1 MLDVV
6 CWKWKPYSGSYR
18 STFGPDTVNVLK
30 RMVARHLKI
39 PHRFTCV
46 TDDRAGID
54 PDVRIVDI
62 DSLPSAKYA
71 RVPNPSNKVN
81 PSCYRRLFLF
91 SEEAKTVLGEK
102 VLSLDLDTVIV
113 NDITPLV
120 DRDVDFMIW
129 GGQTVQPNSITVYNW
144 FNGSLMMHKP
154 GTRTRVWTD
163 FDPATSPARAHA
175 AGCRGSDQGWIAYS
189 LGRSELTWGVAD
201 GVYSYRNH
209 VLTRPGGGLAKNA
222 RIVAFH
228 GQHDPWHK
236 DVQTRHA
243 WVREHY
249 R

>member
-1 MLDVV
+1 VLEVV
-6 CWKWKPYSGSYR
+6 CWKWKPVGQYR
-18 STFGPDTVNVLK
+18 STFGPNTVNVLR
-30 RMVARHLKI
+30 RMIARHLTI

-46 TDDRAGID
+46 TDDWAGID
-54 PDVRIVDI
+54 DEVRIVDI
-62 DSLPSAKYA
+62 NSIASAKYA
-71 RVPNPSNKVN
+71 RVPNPSNIRN

-91 SEEAKTVLGEK
+91 SEEAREVLGEK
-102 VLSLDLDTVIV
+102 VVSMDLDMVV
-113 NDITPLV
+113 VGDLTPLF

-129 GGQTVQPNSITVYNW
+129 GGQTVQPHSITVYNW

-163 FDPATSPARAHA
+163 FDPATSPAKANGN
-175 AGCRGSDQGWIAYS
+175 GCRGSDQGWIAHC
-189 LGRSELTWGVAD
+189 LGRSELTWGQAD

-209 VLTRPGGGLAKNA
+209 VLTAGGRLAKNA

-228 GQHDPWHK
+228 GQYDPWMR
-236 DVQTRHA
+236 DVQSRHA